1 MMEKHNKTGWTA
13 LDVPPQNG
21 RATIITG
28 TGGLGYETALVLAR
42 AGGDITLAS
51 RNPAKG
57 AAAVNKIRAAVPTAN
72 IRFEVLDLAD
82 LASIK
87 EFGAR
92 RRTEHQ
98 SLDLLINNAGVMA
111 PPRRRTTTDGFELQ
125 FGTNYLGHFALTA
138 LLLPLLRQGEKP
150 RVVNLCSLSDRSGAI
165 NFDDLQAERQY
176 KPMPVYGQS
185 KLANLMFSLELQR
198 RSDANGW
205 GLMSIAAHP
214 GVSRTDLLESG
225 PGASSMMTRMIH
237 LLGPLISQ
245 PAVQGALPTLFAATS
260 PEAVGGAYYG
270 PDGLGGLRGRPA
282 PARVAVA
289 AKDTKAATRLW
300 EISERLTNI
309 SFGDR

>member
-1 MMEKHNKTGWTA
+1 MMEKHSKTGWTA
-13 LDVPPQNG
+13 LDIPPQHG
-21 RATIITG
+21 RVTIITG

-42 AGGDITLAS
+42 AGGEITLAS
-51 RNPAKG
+51 RNPDKG

-92 RRTEHQ
+92 RRTEQQ

-111 PPRRRTTTDGFELQ
+111 PPRRRTTSDGFELQ

-138 LLLPLLRQGEKP
+138 LLLPLLRRGEKP

-205 GLMSIAAHP
+205 GLLSIAAHP

-225 PGASSMMTRMIH
+225 PGAKSMMTRMIR

-245 PAVQGALPTLFAATS
+245 PAAQGALSTLFAATS
-260 PEAVGGAYYG
+260 PDAVGGAYYG

-282 PARVAVA
+282 LARVAVA

-309 SFGDR
+309 SFGD